1 VRRCA
6 DTAAGQTTGESD
18 RQSRSAE
25 KAGCSR
31 DQRPAK
37 QQASEALKQQKISQ
51 TQKNVVTDFYKNL
64 APGK

>member
-1 VRRCA
+1 MVLSSA
-6 DTAAGQTTGESD
+6 DL
-18 RQSRSAE
+18 
-25 KAGCSR
+25 
-31 DQRPAK
+31 DQAK